1 MSTVLHISAPLF
13 IKTQYLFIWN
23 QFNPKWK
30 GKYEVLVNFINTMG
44 CSIMIIDFK
53 KAIVILI
60 KRAILTEKLLF
71 SDQAELRA
79 YICLTAT

>member
-1 MSTVLHISAPLF
+1 MF
-13 IKTQYLFIWN
+13 IKTQYVFTWD

-30 GKYEVLVNFINTMG
+30 GKYEVLVSIINTRG

-53 KAIVILI
+53 KAIVILT
-60 KRAILTEKLLF
+60 KRVILTQKLLF

-79 YICLTAT
+79 YLCLTAT